1 MCALSRPNAD
11 CITYENEILRV
22 LSYCRSSLQLLF
34 FFFNLMEKV
43 FLAQNRKWV
52 RRWTSSHRWPEVS
65 VSKNPHFSFRVMW
78 ILVHKG
84 IQKNLTS
91 CRLGEFISQIFLC
104 IFWHKCWNLK
114 NSVESNVSLIIHSG
128 VMRLNWAVSHILVLH
143 LLIWQKQIDT
153 SPCASCV

>member
-52 RRWTSSHRWPEVS
+52 RRWTSSHRWPEAS

-78 ILVHKG
+78 ILAHKG

-91 CRLGEFISQIFLC
+91 CRLGEFISPIFLC
-104 IFWHKCWNLK
+104 IFWHKYWNLK
-114 NSVESNVSLIIHSG
+114 NSVQSNVSLI
-128 VMRLNWAVSHILVLH
+128 MNWSPFNTDDLRKPSFTAGWWGWTEQSH
-143 LLIWQKQIDT
+143 T
-153 SPCASCV
+153 SSYYIC